1 MAEREQPLLSGPNGA
16 PNSYLVSPKKSCSF
30 AYAQLVFRD
39 CTDYV
44 LTSGWRLRNRRS
56 GISRP
61 MKGERRKTLIVVS
74 QRPVNGSIRLLC
86 ASTGLHVTGKKFL
99 IFKPR
104 RAVYAADDVSN
115 AKPNIRRNQRKSIAV
130 SRKRVADHTV
140 QCQKVR
146 SSTIQLSR
154 LQRLQK
160 YLASRRV
167 PILSGGALDVAL
179 ETRPSYKWH
188 TEAQPILRPPT
199 NC

>member
-56 GISRP
+56 GINRP

-86 ASTGLHVTGKKFL
+86 ASTGLHVTGKSFL
-99 IFKPR
+99 FLN
-104 RAVYAADDVSN
+104 RAALFMQPTTCQMQNQISVVTSAKVSLCPGN
-115 AKPNIRRNQRKSIAV
+115 
-130 SRKRVADHTV
+130 
-140 QCQKVR
+140 
-146 SSTIQLSR
+146 
-154 LQRLQK
+154 
-160 YLASRRV
+160 
-167 PILSGGALDVAL
+167 
-179 ETRPSYKWH
+179 E
-188 TEAQPILRPPT
+188 
-199 NC
+199 